1 MKDNINNEQQWIL
14 KKEQNLKG
22 YSCNLEVMIPVDF
35 SIMELF
41 NKSYFESLKMK
52 RFNHRPKEFITHS
65 PTHGQSLLIF
75 IDWEKTQ
82 QFACLIKIE
91 PR

>member
-1 MKDNINNEQQWIL
+1 
-14 KKEQNLKG
+14 
-22 YSCNLEVMIPVDF
+22 MIPVDF

-41 NKSYFESLKMK
+41 NKSYFESYKMK
-52 RFNHRPKEFITHS
+52 RFNHQPKEFITHGH
-65 PTHGQSLLIF
+65 THGYSLLIF
-75 IDWEKTQ
+75 MDWEKIQ

>member
-1 MKDNINNEQQWIL
+1 
-14 KKEQNLKG
+14 
-22 YSCNLEVMIPVDF
+22 MIPVDF

-41 NKSYFESLKMK
+41 NKSYFESYK
-52 RFNHRPKEFITHS
+52 NEEIQPSTTNPNTHS
-65 PTHGQSLLIF
+65 HTHGHSLLI
-75 IDWEKTQ
+75 IMDWEKIQ